1 MRPYYPPPGHHRKN
15 INNEW
20 QLSNFGI
27 DLRMEF
33 RQLSYFVA
41 IVEAGSISAASRQVH
56 VAQPALTRQIK
67 LLEEDVQTRL
77 FDRHARG
84 MQLTLAGRALYEEA
98 IALLDAR
105 ARIKARLSALGNG
118 LVGKLSLGITVTHL
132 WVPQVAEL
140 LGTYRQRYPNVA
152 FEVFPLLSG
161 PQLDRLRENE
171 LDVGILYLDS
181 ADQPGLMVRPLQ
193 HDHLIL
199 AVPEASAWVSTPPET
214 LAALND
220 ADFVWG
226 FRSVSPAYYD
236 RMVAHFQ
243 RLQFEPRVVQYG
255 ADNLT
260 ILSMVAAGLGIAIV
274 PSASSCYPMPGIRFL
289 RMKELDACDMPLWM
303 AWRKTND
310 SPALQNLVKLVE
322 SVF

>member
-1 MRPYYPPPGHHRKN
+1 
-15 INNEW
+15 
-20 QLSNFGI
+20 
-27 DLRMEF
+27 MEF

-67 LLEEDVQTRL
+67 LLEEDLATRL

-84 MQLTLAGRALYEEA
+84 MQLTLAGRALYEES

-105 ARIKARLSALGNG
+105 AQIKARLAALGSG
-118 LVGKLSLGITVTHL
+118 LTGKLSLGITVAHL
-132 WVPQVAEL
+132 WVPQVADL
-140 LGTYRQRYPNVA
+140 LGTYRQRYPKVA

-161 PQLDRLRENE
+161 PQLDRLREDK
-171 LDVGILYLDS
+171 LDAGILYLDN
-181 ADQPGLMVRPLQ
+181 ADQPGLDTRPLQ

-199 AVPEASAWVSTPPET
+199 AVPEGSPWASKPPET
-214 LAALND
+214 LEELKD

-226 FRSVSPAYYD
+226 FRSASPSYYD

-255 ADNLT
+255 ADNIT

-274 PSASSCYPMPGIRFL
+274 PSASSCHPMPAIRFL
-289 RMKELDACDMPLWM
+289 RLKELDACDMPLWM
-303 AWRKTND
+303 AWRKSND
-310 SPALQNLVKLVE
+310 SPALQNLVTLAD
-322 SVF
+322 SIF

>member
-1 MRPYYPPPGHHRKN
+1 
-15 INNEW
+15 
-20 QLSNFGI
+20 
-27 DLRMEF
+27 MEF

-67 LLEEDVQTRL
+67 LLEEDLQARL

-98 IALLDAR
+98 IVLLDAR
-105 ARIKARLSALGNG
+105 TQIKARLTALGSG
-118 LVGKLSLGITVTHL
+118 LTGKLSLGITVTHL

-140 LGTYRQRYPNVA
+140 LGSYRQRYPHVA

-161 PQLDRLRENE
+161 PQLDRLREDT
-171 LDVGILYLDS
+171 LDAGILYLDN
-181 ADQPGLMVRPLQ
+181 ADQPGLETRPLQ

-199 AVPEASAWVSTPPET
+199 AVPEASVWAKAPPRT
-214 LAALND
+214 LEEVKH

-226 FRSVSPAYYD
+226 FRSASPAYYD

-255 ADNLT
+255 ADNIT

-274 PSASSCYPMPGIRFL
+274 PSASSCHPMPGIRFL
-289 RMKELDACDMPLWM
+289 RIKALDACDMPLWM
-303 AWRKTND
+303 AWRKTNE
-310 SPALQNLVKLVE
+310 SPALQNLIKLVDN
-322 SVF
+322 VL